1 MRGAPTTLAGVGED
15 QAYETALDALTGA
28 QAEGDLRRVA
38 DAALQLG
45 HLNSVREEY
54 AAARHQYE
62 LALHLYGQLGRGGE
76 LAETH
81 YLLAGLLTDLG
92 EWPGA
97 HDHAQAALGL
107 NPPADREVEIRNLLA
122 ASYHATG
129 ESRKAL
135 TELEM
140 ILASYRAWGSL
151 LGQVKTLGNM
161 GDLLTKLGD
170 YPEALDCLTSA
181 YTLSATLG
189 ADEPMQRLQSH
200 LLLNMGN
207 LYQDLRDLGKA
218 YDYFLEAR
226 SSADRFKNQNVESI
240 AVLNMAG
247 VDYELGRLG
256 DAHQHYARAL
266 ELARAVQNRY
276 GELSALDG
284 LARVLL
290 AWGRV
295 DEART
300 ALADAEQ
307 IALETEDVEGQ
318 LDVLLHLGEV
328 YVRQGALP
336 EATGTFE
343 RALRLADEIGRPKAS
358 CDALRSLYQLHAQQ
372 GQTERALRALE
383 QLYGR
388 ERALLNAEVDERVQ
402 GMTARFEVERAQHQ
416 AELNRLRMVAAEEAR
431 AGAEAEVR
439 DRTRSLEL
447 AQIEVVT
454 RLAVAAEYRDDTTG
468 DHTQRVGQLS
478 AAIAARLGLPPEEV
492 DLLRIAARLHDV
504 GKIGI
509 PDSILLKEGPLTPE
523 EYRQMQRH
531 TVIGARILAGG
542 QSRLLQMAET
552 IARNHHEHWNGRG
565 YPCGLSG
572 EAIPLVAR
580 IVAVA
585 DVYDALTHRRSYK
598 AAWPREAALAELG
611 AQAGRQFD
619 PAVVCEAL
627 AVLGGNS
634 SLEAGGGG
642 EEGPMIVRASA

>member
-1 MRGAPTTLAGVGED
+1 MGDD
-15 QAYETALDALTGA
+15 QVYETALEALTGA

-38 DAALQLG
+38 EAALRLG
-45 HLNSVREEY
+45 RLDSVREDH
-54 AAARHQYE
+54 ASARKQYE
-62 LALHLYGQLGRGGE
+62 LALHLYQQLHCWGE
-76 LAETH
+76 LADTH
-81 YLLAGLLTDLG
+81 YLLADLLTDMG
-92 EWPGA
+92 EWPAA

-107 NPPADREVEIRNLLA
+107 GPSPDREVEIRNLLA

-135 TELEM
+135 TELEKV
-140 ILASYRAWGSL
+140 LVAYENRGSV

-161 GDLLTKLGD
+161 GVLLTKRGE
-170 YPEALDCLTSA
+170 YPEALHCLTSA
-181 YTLSATLG
+181 YTLSTG
-189 ADEPMQRLQSH
+189 TPDPDEQMLRVQGN
-200 LLLNMGN
+200 LLLNLGD

-218 YDYFLEAR
+218 YDYFLEVL
-226 SSADRFKNQNVESI
+226 SSARQFKNQSLEAL
-240 AVLNMAG
+240 AVLNLAG
-247 VDYELGRLG
+247 VDYELDRLA
-256 DAHQHYARAL
+256 DAHKHYARAL

-276 GELSALDG
+276 AELSALDG

-290 AWGRV
+290 AWNRV
-295 DEART
+295 DEARKT
-300 ALADAEQ
+300 LHEAEQ
-307 IALETEDVEGQ
+307 ISLDTEDVEGQ

-328 YVRQGALP
+328 HVRQGALP
-336 EATGTFE
+336 EAIGIFE
-343 RALRLADEIGRPKAS
+343 RALRLADEIGRPKVG
-358 CDALRSLYQLHAQQ
+358 CDALRCLYQLQARL
-372 GQTERALRALE
+372 GQTELAFQALE

-388 ERALLNAEVDERVQ
+388 ERTLLNAEVDERVQ

-431 AGAEAEVR
+431 ATAEAEVR
-439 DRTRSLEL
+439 ERTHSLEL

-478 AAIAARLGLPPEEV
+478 AAIGARLGLPPEEV
-492 DLLRIAARLHDV
+492 ELLRIAARLHDV

-523 EYRQMQRH
+523 EYRQMRRH

-552 IARNHHEHWNGRG
+552 IAQHHHEHWNGRG
-565 YPCGLSG
+565 YPCGLAG
-572 EAIPLVAR
+572 EEIPLVAR

-598 AAWPREAALAELG
+598 AAWPKPKALAELT
-611 AQAGRQFD
+611 AQVGQQFD
-619 PAVVCEAL
+619 PAVVREAL
-627 AVLGGNS
+627 VVLGGAPPLNT
-634 SLEAGGGG
+634 GGGG
-642 EEGPMIVRASA
+642 EEGSPMVRALA